1 MPVVYFLYPE
11 TSHRTLEDVDEYFDI
26 DSGHKTIIPIGDKIA
41 KSTTRPQEA
50 IDAERRRIVEAT
62 ERKVAVAKGQDV
74 FVEHR
79 ETA

>member
-1 MPVVYFLYPE
+1 VPVVYFFYPE
-11 TSHRTLEDVDEYFDI
+11 TSNRTLEDLDEYFDV

-50 IDAERRRIVEAT
+50 FDAETRRIVEAT
-62 ERKVAVAKGQDV
+62 ERKVAVSKGQDV

-79 ETA
+79 ESA